1 MLKDGLRHIHP
12 DYKQSRSITMREAAR
27 LQNFP
32 DTFKFE
38 DSQTNVFKM
47 IGNAVSPLMAE
58 KIAIAVKKTFN
69 SI

>member
-1 MLKDGLRHIHP
+1 MVPGNNAFPIHP
-12 DYKQSRSITMREAAR
+12 TLPRSLTPREAAR

-58 KIAIAVKKTFN
+58 KIASAMN
-69 SI
+69 